1 MIRVSGLAVVLSITA
16 TPALAQQSD
25 SALVVAIIDAFRQ
38 ALASGDSAGA
48 IRLFADGGR
57 ILESGGVESVGEY
70 RSHHLGAD
78 IQFLQATST
87 TRGPLGVTVA
97 GDVAWAVST
106 STTTGEFRGRSV
118 SSTGAELM
126 VLRRTD
132 SGWRI
137 EAVHWSSRSRR

>member
-1 MIRVSGLAVVLSITA
+1 MIRVSGLAVGLWMAA

-25 SALVVAIIDAFRQ
+25 SARVVATIEAFRQ

-78 IQFLQATST
+78 IQFLRATST
-87 TRGPLGVTVA
+87 TRSPLDVTVV
-97 GDVAWAVST
+97 GDAAWAVST
-106 STTTGEFRGRSV
+106 STTTGEVRGRAV
-118 SSTGAELM
+118 NSSGAELM

-137 EAVHWSSRSRR
+137 VAVHWSSRNRR

>member
-1 MIRVSGLAVVLSITA
+1 MIRLSGLAVLLSIA
-16 TPALAQQSD
+16 GAPVLAQQTD
-25 SALVVAIIDAFRQ
+25 SARVVATIEDFRQ

-48 IRLFADGGR
+48 VRLFAEGGA
-57 ILESGGVESVGEY
+57 ILESGGVESVSEY

-78 IQFLQATST
+78 IQFLQATT
-87 TRGPLGVTVA
+87 QTRGPLSVTVV
-97 GDVAWAVST
+97 GDAAWAVST

-126 VLRRTD
+126 VLRRID

-137 EAVHWSSRSRR
+137 AAVHWSSRNRR